1 MDTSFHY
8 RLAASAALFQRK
20 VMAGLSDSG
29 LTAGQPKVL
38 DYLGLHDG
46 SMQKD
51 IAAGCQIDPA
61 TLTGLLNRMEEKGL
75 IQRRVQPEDRRSFHV
90 YLTEQGRD
98 RQRLV
103 RRTLEQMGDE
113 VLAGFSREERMRLED
128 GLYRLCQA
136 MTNME
141 VLQ

>member
-1 MDTSFHY
+1 
-8 RLAASAALFQRK
+8 
-20 VMAGLSDSG
+20 
-29 LTAGQPKVL
+29 
-38 DYLGLHDG
+38 
-46 SMQKD
+46 
-51 IAAGCQIDPA
+51 
-61 TLTGLLNRMEEKGL
+61 MEEKGL

>member
-8 RLAASAALFQRK
+8 LLTASAALFQRK

>member
-8 RLAASAALFQRK
+8 LLAASAALFQRK

-61 TLTGLLNRMEEKGL
+61 TLTGLLGRMEEKGL

>member
-8 RLAASAALFQRK
+8 LLAASAALFQRK